1 MNYIVLLP
9 VFVLVALTFGL
20 GVWMGG
26 ARFLA
31 IRSRQ
36 VRVKDIALGQAAWPQ
51 KITQIGQSYQN
62 QLELPVLFYAL
73 VAMVLATHTQTF
85 AFVFM
90 EWLFGVSRLAHA
102 FTHVTS
108 NNLRDRFLMFAAGAL
123 VLLAMWIWFFARV
136 TFGI

>member
-20 GVWMGG
+20 GAWMGG

-36 VRVKDIALGQAAWPQ
+36 VRAKDIALGQAAWPQ

-90 EWLFGVSRLAHA
+90 EWLFVVSRLAHA
-102 FTHVTS
+102 FVHVTS